1 MAKRQR
7 ESIPWKPYRG
17 PYTTNG
23 TTPLS
28 GAINTNP
35 SATITIDSNGDIAI
49 PKTQGAADG
58 ISDTIAT
65 LNNQNPT
72 SIPIDVNFNGLDTL
86 AGTVMNGVTDIYSL
100 AATSQAAS
108 ALASGLS
115 TVIGASLV
123 ANGLGGLTITNGQL
137 NIKTDASDAVIID
150 STTKALDV
158 RIDNSTITK
167 VNGTLHA
174 NYTLP
179 TASTTTLGGVKIPS
193 NNPDTGHFNGI
204 RIQNGNIL
212 VDTEPSTGLVIFQD
226 NKIGAAPATT
236 THYGVVKVDGKS
248 ITESS
253 GILKSISSQFY
264 GTFDLNIPGNSVAGQ
279 KLNVTAKL
287 SSNSN
292 GISVNAS
299 SAINTVSGGVYEV
312 NGWILHHVATIAG
325 STTTGLVVVDL
336 SGNILLECRWSFPT
350 SFAFNPVVSN
360 ITGFFAANGS
370 CEIYIYNSNANAAL
384 YVKEGDLSIKRIA

>member
-1 MAKRQR
+1 
-7 ESIPWKPYRG
+7 
-17 PYTTNG
+17 
-23 TTPLS
+23 
-28 GAINTNP
+28 
-35 SATITIDSNGDIAI
+35 
-49 PKTQGAADG
+49 
-58 ISDTIAT
+58 
-65 LNNQNPT
+65 
-72 SIPIDVNFNGLDTL
+72 
-86 AGTVMNGVTDIYSL
+86 MNGVTDIYSL

-174 NYTLP
+174 NYTLPTASTTTLGGVKIPSNNPDTGHFNGIRIQNGNILVDTEPSTGLVIFQDNKIGAAPATTTHYGVVKVDGTTITSSNGSISATQYTLP